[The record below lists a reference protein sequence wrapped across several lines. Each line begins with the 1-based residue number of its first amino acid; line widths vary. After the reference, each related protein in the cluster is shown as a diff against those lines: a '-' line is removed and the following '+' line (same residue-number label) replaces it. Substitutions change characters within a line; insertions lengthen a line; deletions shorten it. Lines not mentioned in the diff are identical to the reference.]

1 MTRTRSFVV
10 AAVICSL
17 LLSSAQGDKAPERR
31 TYLRRLMDDGLASGL
46 TKLEHLMTAS
56 IVSGTGSDSAT
67 AAKATA
73 GGQEN
78 AAREAAAKKDSTST
92 STATSST
99 STSTETSSTSTST
112 ATSGTTDDDSVATD
126 DDDDDSSSTSGGG
139 GKKAAASHSSNS
151 TSKATASPPPN
162 LSANVTKTEES
173 VADWYDDDGSP
184 TLAAGDKAEAPSGS
198 AGGASAGSTSGSAAG
213 TNTTLPNGRAHRDE
227 NNPHAAEMKRN
238 NPKGDH
244 TSTNDDDDAGY
255 VHYNSTSNEDYVVGD
270 DDDAPKTAADAIV
283 SDLSEKS
290 KKMNMG
296 TREGY
301 VAVFVALMAATG
313 FGVYVANKHCQ
324 RMIKQRRR
332 SGYQSIE

>member
-1 MTRTRSFVV
+1 
-10 AAVICSL
+10 
-17 LLSSAQGDKAPERR
+17 
-31 TYLRRLMDDGLASGL
+31 MDDGLAASGL

-99 STSTETSSTSTST
+99 STST
-112 ATSGTTDDDSVATD
+112 ATSGTTDDDSAATD
-126 DDDDDSSSTSGGG
+126 DDDDDSSGG
-139 GKKAAASHSSNS
+139 GKKAAGSHSSNNS

-184 TLAAGDKAEAPSGS
+184 TLAAGDKAEAPSES
-198 AGGASAGSTSGSAAG
+198 AGGASAGASAGSTSGSAAG

-244 TSTNDDDDAGY
+244 TSTNDDDDVGY

-283 SDLSEKS
+283 SDLSKKS

-301 VAVFVALMAATG
+301 VAVFVALMAAAG